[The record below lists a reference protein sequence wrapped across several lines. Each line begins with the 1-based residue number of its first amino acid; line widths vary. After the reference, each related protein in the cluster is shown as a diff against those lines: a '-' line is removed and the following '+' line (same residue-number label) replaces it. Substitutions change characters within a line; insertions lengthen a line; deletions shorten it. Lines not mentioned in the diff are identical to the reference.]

1 LALRRCGYRELVTSP
16 RPRTAPRFRNLT
28 VANVT
33 RLTPRSVR
41 ITLTGDDLA
50 GFATDGPASHLK
62 LVFPAPGQERP
73 ALPTVG
79 PDGLVWPA
87 GQPRPLMRTYTPR
100 RFDPVRGELDID
112 FVLHNHAGP
121 ASAWA
126 YRARPGDTVVVV
138 GPRGRYLPDPASGW
152 HFIAGDETA
161 LPAIATILEVLP
173 PGVPAVVIVEVADAE
188 EQLPLDSK
196 ADLRVTWL
204 YRGEATAGS
213 ALELAVAAA
222 ELPSGDGQVFV
233 AAEARA
239 MRRIRRHLLNDRG
252 IDSDRLY
259 TRGYWMYGEA
269 DHPDHDTGE
278 D

>member
-1 LALRRCGYRELVTSP
+1 
-16 RPRTAPRFRNLT
+16 
-28 VANVT
+28 
-33 RLTPRSVR
+33 VR
-41 ITLTGDDLA
+41 ITLTGADLE
-50 GFATDGPASHLK
+50 GFATDGPASHVK

-73 ALPTVG
+73 ALPVAG

-100 RFDPVRGELDID
+100 RHDPIRGELDID
-112 FVLHNHAGP
+112 FVLHDNAGP

-126 YRARPGDTVVVV
+126 ARARAGDTVVVV
-138 GPRGRYLPDPASGW
+138 GPRGRYLPDPATAW
-152 HFIAGDETA
+152 HLIVGDETA
-161 LPAIATILEVLP
+161 LPAIATVLEVLP
-173 PGVPAVVIVEVADAE
+173 ASVPALVVVEVADAE

-204 YRGEATAGS
+204 YRGDALAGS
-213 ALELAVAAA
+213 ALELAVSAT
-222 ELPSGDGQVFV
+222 ELPAGDGQVFV
-233 AAEARA
+233 ATEAGA
-239 MRRIRRHLLNDRG
+239 MRRIRRHLITDRA
-252 IDSDRLY
+252 IDRERLY